1 MTGAENYFDH
11 AATTP
16 VDPAVLGEMMPWLGG
31 DFGNANSLHHWG
43 KKAWAAVERAREA
56 VAELVDAADP
66 GEIVFTSGAT
76 EANNWVLSQ
85 FTQAVV
91 SPFEH
96 SSIREPA
103 LARGLPEA
111 WNLSWHLKEPSEP
124 AELLSAMLVNNETGS
139 LVDISSWFQAPPGQ
153 GPRFVHRDVTQAAGR
168 LTLHDHAYDLGS
180 FSAHKFYGPKGVGAL
195 HMRGTALDQPFLHG
209 GEQEWGLR
217 GGTLNVP
224 AIVGMGA
231 AASLALD
238 RMEDDWRHAE
248 ELRGVVLE
256 ALAEVHDHLV
266 IEGQSAPG
274 RLGQIPH
281 ILSVAFKG
289 VEGETLTLE
298 LDARGFGVSSGAA
311 CSSRST
317 ESSHVLTALGLEPE
331 WIRGAVRISFGRSNT
346 LDSARQMAHALAET
360 VERLRQ
366 LAQS

>member
-1 MTGAENYFDH
+1 VTGAENYFDH

-16 VDPAVLGEMMPWLGG
+16 VDPAVLSEMLRWMAE

-43 KKAWAAVERAREA
+43 RKAWAAVERAREA

-76 EANNWVLSQ
+76 EANNWVLAQ
-85 FTQAVV
+85 FPQAVV

-96 SSIREPA
+96 SSVREPA
-103 LARGLPEA
+103 LAGGMSEA
-111 WNLSWHLKEPSEP
+111 WNLDWHLKAPVEPSD
-124 AELLSAMLVNNETGS
+124 LLSAMLVNNETGC
-139 LVDISSWFQAPPGQ
+139 LVDVSSWFQVGPGA
-153 GPRFVHRDVTQAAGR
+153 GPKHIHRDVTQAAGR
-168 LTLHDHAYDLGS
+168 LPLHDHPYDLGT

-195 HMRGTALDQPFLHG
+195 HMRGINLDHPFLHG
-209 GEQEWGLR
+209 GEQEGGLR

-231 AASLALD
+231 AASLALE
-238 RMEDDWRHAE
+238 RMEEDWAQAE
-248 ELRGVVLE
+248 ELRAAVLE
-256 ALAEVHDHLV
+256 VIRGVPDHRVMERENL
-266 IEGQSAPG
+266 PG
-274 RLGQIPH
+274 RLGQVPH

-317 ESSHVLTALGLEPE
+317 EPSHVLTALALEPE
-331 WIRGAVRISFGRSNT
+331 WIRGTVRISFGRSNT
-346 LDSARQMAHALAET
+346 LDSARQMAHALGET